1 MFTCQFG
8 LQCCCIHQDK
18 WQGTSLWV
26 IFDRWLGQLEKETL
40 YIIFTAS
47 MMPDVLFLK
56 PPCWLNLK
64 WLVGK
69 MKFQKKKR
77 STNIQKAKSRL
88 QTSHIFLE
96 ATFETMDH
104 NFLKLHDIN
113 NTGVDCKGWL
123 IALFTGQYK
132 SRYDTWKDTEYGII
146 AWEGLR
152 VIQLAKK
159 LQVIHAYFSIIS
171 YIFITKM
178 ITNSLKTDKQ
188 HFYTMYFH

>member
-69 MKFQKKKR
+69 MKFQKKKNQR
-77 STNIQKAKSRL
+77 TFRRQSQGYKQA
-88 QTSHIFLE
+88 IFSLKPLLKRW
-96 ATFETMDH
+96 TII
-104 NFLKLHDIN
+104 FLKLHDIN

-152 VIQLAKK
+152 MIQLARK

-188 HFYTMYFH
+188 HFYTICFH